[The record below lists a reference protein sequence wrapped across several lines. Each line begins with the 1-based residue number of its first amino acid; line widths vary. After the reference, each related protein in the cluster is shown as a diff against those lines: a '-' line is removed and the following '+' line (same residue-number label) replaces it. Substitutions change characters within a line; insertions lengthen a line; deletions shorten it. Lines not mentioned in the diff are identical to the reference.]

1 MRAILPGR
9 PQSTRQALCTAH
21 WDGLRIVAYISG
33 NAAIILSGPQTI
45 LQTIYVDTV
54 ETISAITLDE
64 TTGRIALCDPDN
76 VYIYRPVGRE
86 EGVLRWVQVQ
96 ELRNPNALKVT
107 SLSWGGSTEELLL
120 GGSRLVLWYIPDSG
134 NPIVTWDQKLA
145 YPTVLAYLS
154 PDSGLIA
161 SVGQHDRLVK
171 LWRRLS
177 YETDGTRF
185 DVSYLPHPSTVT
197 NLHWRKPWHEE
208 QSLDNLLYTFCSD
221 DNIRVWTAFDPHALS
236 VLQEVATINMNAS
249 IQPRRLS
256 VGSMSRRRF
265 AFILD
270 SRDFASA
277 TEKAVQGS
285 NAKSADHAL
294 EHLIEIA
301 NRSPEI
307 CIVLDGLGH
316 MSVWGLENAGYKNRI
331 LPAVFHIS
339 HVDGMDIRVP
349 LLSDPLDDYVQ
360 FCVFAGGSQPSSLS
374 ILLHSYAGDIDWYDS
389 QITHLFDTAI
399 RKSRAHLISSLAGH
413 SDPIQRIVR
422 NVRGT
427 IVLSAT
433 DEGHVSLWQQK
444 DTHSSAP
451 LLRRSTFAA
460 NEDIKDA
467 VVLSRGRYAVIL
479 HSHGLELWDVREAK
493 AERLG
498 RLELHGQIPE
508 RITQSRVV
516 SERALT
522 SRVIIGYYP
531 DRTTEA
537 WEFLLPALDD
547 SRPSSANRFP
557 EMIRSLGEV
566 KLHVHNRYN
575 SLVSVC
581 DNMSSSA
588 QPAKPQE
595 TSALGFTAALAKD
608 GIVEM
613 VRSFEEPDSTKPR
626 LSTGALLETS
636 IQRPR
641 AMSASGTGKVIL
653 VNEDSNS
660 LSIWDAKTGV
670 WEYEHE
676 LDGTD
681 TVKTFA
687 WALSPQGHPLVAIC
701 FDYHIVVLG
710 QVRYAYPGLEPAWV
724 DLRHIRIR
732 DVTTQSIADLCWL
745 RSGDLVVG
753 SGVQFFIFEG
763 YARTH
768 HNRDARSLH
777 EVHSKLKN
785 NATSAVMA
793 MLNSLL
799 PIFHPTYL
807 SLLALLGYFRQTKD
821 IIHRLHRDLKFFS
834 EGDDLPSFL
843 DLQLDTIGL
852 ANEAGSKTSFHNGT
866 NGLTNGETEQGT
878 IGDIAEGLVKNV
890 KRNDIWQLSDADK
903 AKLSAEIQVFVELEK
918 HEQSIDTNGL
928 RYLHAFYTSGDDSVA
943 WSAIAFASLSTSQEI
958 LIDLVTR
965 FHGGKLTWEAAR
977 KSGMFCWL
985 SDPESLRLQME
996 NIGRTE
1002 YTRNE
1007 DRNPVD
1013 CSLYYL
1019 ALGKKNVLQGLWR
1032 MAVGVREKE
1041 NTLKLLMNNFNEP
1054 RWKSSALKNAY
1065 ALLSKRRFHYAA
1077 AFFLL
1082 GGSLWDA
1089 VNVCVHQLKDLQLA
1103 IALARVFSN
1112 DGDLQQS
1119 SASSSAVLSR
1129 LINETVLPL
1138 ALESVQGRWL
1148 ASWAYNSLGLPSLAI
1163 QSLAYPLHNVIGKPL
1178 CDIVEEV
1185 DSDSRGSSPQ
1195 MVNSL
1200 SYASNDPLLT
1210 TLYTQLRTQLVKKNQ
1225 WRYGGGVSAKDEWAF
1240 VMRCVRLYRHMGC
1253 DALALTLVQTWEFIP
1268 LESANPLGH
1277 RRSVGEATIPA
1288 LQIGIQRR
1296 KTFIDLER
1304 EADEAEAQQCEAL
1317 SGLSRELQSTTID
1330 EGDVKIPNKNKMER
1344 AKPPPT
1350 QFEEPSADSLLDS
1363 FGF

>member
-1 MRAILPGR
+1 M
-9 PQSTRQALCTAH
+9 
-21 WDGLRIVAYISG
+21 
-33 NAAIILSGPQTI
+33 
-45 LQTIYVDTV
+45 
-54 ETISAITLDE
+54 
-64 TTGRIALCDPDN
+64 
-76 VYIYRPVGRE
+76 
-86 EGVLRWVQVQ
+86 
-96 ELRNPNALKVT
+96 
-107 SLSWGGSTEELLL
+107 
-120 GGSRLVLWYIPDSG
+120 VLWYIPEFG
-134 NPIVTWDQKLA
+134 TPIITWDQKLP
-145 YPTVLAYLS
+145 YPTALAYLS
-154 PDSGLIA
+154 PDSSLIA

-177 YETDGTRF
+177 YEADGTRF

-208 QSLDNLLYTFCSD
+208 QSLDNLLYSFCAD

-236 VLQEVATINMNAS
+236 VLQEVGTINMNAS

-270 SRDFASA
+270 SRDFSSA

-285 NAKSADHAL
+285 NARSADHAL

-331 LPAVFHIS
+331 PPAVFHIS

-349 LLSDPLDDYVQ
+349 QLSDPLDDYVQ
-360 FCVFAGGSQPSSLS
+360 FCVFAGGSKPSSLS

-399 RKSRAHLISSLAGH
+399 RKSRTHLISSLAGH
-413 SDPIQRIVR
+413 SAPIQRVVR

-433 DEGHVSLWQQK
+433 DEGHVSLWQHK

-460 NEDIKDA
+460 NVDIKDA
-467 VVLSRGRYAVIL
+467 VILSRGRYAVIL

-498 RLELHGQIPE
+498 KLDLPGQVPE

-522 SRVIIGYYP
+522 SRVIVGYYP

-537 WEFLLPALDD
+537 WEFLLPAIDG
-547 SRPSSANRFP
+547 SRPASANRFP

-581 DNMSSSA
+581 DNMSSSD

-613 VRSFEEPDSTKPR
+613 VRSLEEPDSTKPR

-641 AMSASGTGKVIL
+641 AMSASGTGKVVL
-653 VNEDSNS
+653 VNEDSSS

-681 TVKTFA
+681 MVKTFA

-710 QVRYAYPGLEPAWV
+710 QIRYAYPDLEPAWV

-732 DVTTQSIADLCWL
+732 DFTTQSIADLCWL

-763 YARTH
+763 YASTH
-768 HNRDARSLH
+768 HNRDARSLR

-785 NATSAVMA
+785 DSTSTVMS

-807 SLLALLGYFRQTKD
+807 SLLALLGNFGQTKE

-843 DLQLDTIGL
+843 DLQLETLGSVNTGPL
-852 ANEAGSKTSFHNGT
+852 SKTSFRNGINGMT
-866 NGLTNGETEQGT
+866 NGDIDQGT
-878 IGDIAEGLVKNV
+878 VGDISEGLIENV
-890 KRNDIWQLSDADK
+890 KKNDIWQLSDADK
-903 AKLSAEIQVFVELEK
+903 ANLSEEIQVCVELEK

-928 RYLHAFYTSGDDSVA
+928 RYLQALYTSGDDSVP
-943 WSAIAFASLSTSQEI
+943 WSAITFASLSTSQEI
-958 LIDLVTR
+958 LVDLVTR

-985 SDPESLRLQME
+985 SDLESLRVQME
-996 NIGRTE
+996 NIGRAE

-1054 RWKSSALKNAY
+1054 RWKSTALKNAY

-1112 DGDLQQS
+1112 DNDLQQS

-1129 LINETVLPL
+1129 LVNEAVLPV
-1138 ALESVQGRWL
+1138 ALESVQGRWM
-1148 ASWAYNSLGLPSLAI
+1148 ASWAYNTLSLPSLAI
-1163 QSLAYPLHNVIGKPL
+1163 QCLVHPLHNVIGKPL
-1178 CDIVEEV
+1178 CDIVDDA
-1185 DSDSRGSSPQ
+1185 DSDSRNSRPQ

-1200 SYASNDPLLT
+1200 SYAANEPLLT

-1225 WRYGGGVSAKDEWAF
+1225 WRAGGGGVSVKDEWAF

-1253 DALALTLVQTWEFIP
+1253 DALALTLVQTWDFVP
-1268 LESANPLGH
+1268 LETANPRRH
-1277 RRSVGEATIPA
+1277 RASVHEATPTP
-1288 LQIGIQRR
+1288 QIGIQRR
-1296 KTFIDLER
+1296 KTFIDFER
-1304 EADEAEAQQCEAL
+1304 EADEAEAEQHEEL
-1317 SGLSRELQSTTID
+1317 SGLNRDLQSTTM
-1330 EGDVKIPNKNKMER
+1330 GSKDVVDFFKNTNSTTSKVN
-1344 AKPPPT
+1344 PPPT

>member
-1 MRAILPGR
+1 M
-9 PQSTRQALCTAH
+9 
-21 WDGLRIVAYISG
+21 
-33 NAAIILSGPQTI
+33 LS
-45 LQTIYVDTV
+45 
-54 ETISAITLDE
+54 
-64 TTGRIALCDPDN
+64 
-76 VYIYRPVGRE
+76 
-86 EGVLRWVQVQ
+86 WVQFQ
-96 ELRNPNALKVT
+96 ELKNPNALKIT
-107 SLSWGGSTEELLL
+107 SLSWGSTEELLL

-134 NPIVTWDQKLA
+134 TPIIAWDQHLA
-145 YPTVLAYLS
+145 YPTAMAYLS

-171 LWRRLS
+171 IWRRLS
-177 YETDGTRF
+177 YESDGTRF

-208 QSLDNLLYTFCSD
+208 QSLDNLLYTFCAD
-221 DNIRVWTAFDPHALS
+221 NNIRAYTTFDPHALT
-236 VLQEVATINMNAS
+236 VLQEVGIINMNDS

-265 AFILD
+265 AFIID
-270 SRDFASA
+270 SRDFARA

-301 NRSPEI
+301 NRTPEI

-331 LPAVFHIS
+331 PPAVFHIS

-349 LLSDPLDDYVQ
+349 QLKDPQDDYVQ
-360 FCVFAGGSQPSSLS
+360 FCIFAGGSKPSSLS

-399 RKSRAHLISSLAGH
+399 RRSRTHLISSLAGH
-413 SDPIQRIVR
+413 SAPIQRIVR

-427 IVLSAT
+427 VVLSTT
-433 DEGHVSLWQQK
+433 DEGHVSLWQHK

-460 NEDIKDA
+460 NVDIVDA
-467 VVLSRGRYAVIL
+467 VILSRGRYAVIL

-493 AERLG
+493 AVRLG
-498 RLELHGQIPE
+498 KLEIVGQVPE

-522 SRVIIGYYP
+522 SRVILGYYP

-537 WEFLLPALDD
+537 WEFLLPAKDD
-547 SRPSSANRFP
+547 SRPGTGYRFP

-566 KLHVHNRYN
+566 KLHVHNQHN
-575 SLVSVC
+575 SIVSVC
-581 DNMSSSA
+581 DNMSSNGQYTAS
-588 QPAKPQE
+588 QQ
-595 TSALGFTAALAKD
+595 SSGLGFTAALAKD

-626 LSTGALLETS
+626 LASGALLETS
-636 IQRPR
+636 IQRPQ
-641 AMSASGTGKVIL
+641 AMSASGYGKVVL
-653 VNEDSNS
+653 VNDDSNS
-660 LSIWDAKTGV
+660 LSIWDAKTGI

-687 WALSPQGHPLVAIC
+687 WAVSPQGYPLVAIC
-701 FDYHIVVLG
+701 FHYHIVVLG
-710 QVRYAYPGLEPAWV
+710 QVRYTYPGLEPGWV
-724 DLRHIRIR
+724 DLRHVRIR
-732 DVTTQSIADLCWL
+732 DFTTQSIADLCWL
-745 RSGDLVVG
+745 KSGDLVVG
-753 SGVQFFIFEG
+753 SGVQFFIFKG
-763 YARTH
+763 YASTH
-768 HNRDARSLH
+768 HNRDARPLREIQSALTNDSTAVVMSL
-777 EVHSKLKN
+777 
-785 NATSAVMA
+785 
-793 MLNSLL
+793 LNSLL

-807 SLLALLGYFRQTKD
+807 SSLTLLGNFERTKE
-821 IIHRLHRDLKFFS
+821 IIHRLQSELKFFS

-843 DLQLDTIGL
+843 GIELQALGSGDEDDLSKMGL
-852 ANEAGSKTSFHNGT
+852 HNGT
-866 NGLTNGETEQGT
+866 NG
-878 IGDIAEGLVKNV
+878 IIDGDDQTGPLADISESLIENLKKN
-890 KRNDIWQLSDADK
+890 NIYQLGDADK
-903 AKLSAEIQVFVELEK
+903 EMLIRNIQVYVDLEK
-918 HEQSIDTNGL
+918 HERSVDANGL
-928 RYLHAFYTSGDDSVA
+928 RYLENLYTSSTKSVS
-943 WSAIAFASLSTSQEI
+943 WRAIAFASLSTSQEI
-958 LIDLVTR
+958 LVDLVTR

-985 SDPESLRLQME
+985 SDVESLRLQME
-996 NIGRTE
+996 NVGRAE

-1032 MAVGVREKE
+1032 MAIGVREKE
-1041 NTLKLLMNNFNEP
+1041 NTLKLLLNNFNEP

-1082 GGSLWDA
+1082 AGNLWDA
-1089 VNVCVHQLKDLQLA
+1089 VNICIHQLKDLQLA
-1103 IALARVFSN
+1103 IALARVFTNEN
-1112 DGDLQQS
+1112 DPQQN
-1119 SASSSAVLSR
+1119 SALSTAVLSR
-1129 LINETVLPL
+1129 LVNETVLPL
-1138 ALESVQGRWL
+1138 ALENNQGRWM
-1148 ASWAYNSLGLPSLAI
+1148 ASWAYSTLGHTSLAA
-1163 QSLAYPLHNVIGKPL
+1163 QSLVHPLHNVIGKPL
-1178 CDIVEEV
+1178 CGIVDDA
-1185 DSDSRGSSPQ
+1185 DSDNSSSSR

-1200 SYASNDPLLT
+1200 SYAANDPLLA
-1210 TLYTQLRTQLVKKNQ
+1210 TLYTQLRAQLVKQNQ
-1225 WRYGGGVSAKDEWAF
+1225 WRGNLAGISSKDEWAF
-1240 VMRCVRLYRHMGC
+1240 VMRCVRLYRRMGC
-1253 DALALTLVQTWEFIP
+1253 DALALILVQTWEFV
-1268 LESANPLGH
+1268 PLG
-1277 RRSVGEATIPA
+1277 STKQVP
-1288 LQIGIQRR
+1288 LQASTDDPTQSPQTTGIQRR

-1304 EADEAEAQQCEAL
+1304 EADEEEAAEEEKSKP
-1317 SGLSRELQSTTID
+1317 SGGIFAMLDKEDAKKKPT
-1330 EGDVKIPNKNKMER
+1330 
-1344 AKPPPT
+1344 KPPPT
-1350 QFEEPSADSLLDS
+1350 QFEEPSANSLLDS

>member
-1 MRAILPGR
+1 
-9 PQSTRQALCTAH
+9 
-21 WDGLRIVAYISG
+21 
-33 NAAIILSGPQTI
+33 
-45 LQTIYVDTV
+45 
-54 ETISAITLDE
+54 
-64 TTGRIALCDPDN
+64 
-76 VYIYRPVGRE
+76 
-86 EGVLRWVQVQ
+86 
-96 ELRNPNALKVT
+96 
-107 SLSWGGSTEELLL
+107 
-120 GGSRLVLWYIPDSG
+120 
-134 NPIVTWDQKLA
+134 
-145 YPTVLAYLS
+145 
-154 PDSGLIA
+154 
-161 SVGQHDRLVK
+161 
-171 LWRRLS
+171 
-177 YETDGTRF
+177 
-185 DVSYLPHPSTVT
+185 
-197 NLHWRKPWHEE
+197 
-208 QSLDNLLYTFCSD
+208 
-221 DNIRVWTAFDPHALS
+221 
-236 VLQEVATINMNAS
+236 
-249 IQPRRLS
+249 
-256 VGSMSRRRF
+256 MSRRRF

-270 SRDFASA
+270 SRDFSSA

-316 MSVWGLENAGYKNRI
+316 MSVGGLENAGYKNRI

-349 LLSDPLDDYVQ
+349 QLSDPLDDYVQ
-360 FCVFAGGSQPSSLS
+360 FCVFAGGSQPSSIS

-399 RKSRAHLISSLAGH
+399 RKSRTHLISSLAGH

-433 DEGHVSLWQQK
+433 DEGDVSLWQHK
-444 DTHSSAP
+444 DAHSSAP

-460 NEDIKDA
+460 NVDIKDA
-467 VVLSRGRYAVIL
+467 VILSRGRYAVIL

-498 RLELHGQIPE
+498 KLNLPGQVPE

-516 SERALT
+516 SDRALT

-537 WEFLLPALDD
+537 WELLLPAVDG
-547 SRPSSANRFP
+547 SRPSTANRFP
-557 EMIRSLGEV
+557 EMIRSLGEI

-581 DNMSSSA
+581 DNMSSSD

-595 TSALGFTAALAKD
+595 RSALGFTAALAKD

-636 IQRPR
+636 IKRPR
-641 AMSASGTGKVIL
+641 AMSASGTGKVVL
-653 VNEDSNS
+653 VNEDASS

-710 QVRYAYPGLEPAWV
+710 QIRYSYPDLEPAWV

-732 DVTTQSIADLCWL
+732 DFTTQSISDLCWL
-745 RSGDLVVG
+745 RSGDFVVG

-763 YARTH
+763 YASTH
-768 HNRDARSLH
+768 HNRGAKSLV

-785 NATSAVMA
+785 DSTCAVMS

-807 SLLALLGYFRQTKD
+807 SLLAFLGNFGQTKE
-821 IIHRLHRDLKFFS
+821 IIHRLHNNLKFFS

-843 DLQLDTIGL
+843 DLELDTLGS
-852 ANEAGSKTSFHNGT
+852 ANKGPLSKTSFHNGINGMT
-866 NGLTNGETEQGT
+866 NGDIDSRT
-878 IGDIAEGLVKNV
+878 ISDISASLIENV
-890 KRNDIWQLSDADK
+890 KKNDIWQLSDDDK
-903 AKLSAEIQVFVELEK
+903 TKLSEEIQVCVDLEK
-918 HEQSIDTNGL
+918 HEQSIDANGL
-928 RYLHAFYTSGDDSVA
+928 RYLQSLYTSGSHPVS

-958 LIDLVTR
+958 LVDLVTR

-977 KSGMFCWL
+977 KAGLFCWL
-985 SDPESLRLQME
+985 SDSESLRLQME
-996 NIGRTE
+996 NIGRAE

-1019 ALGKKNVLQGLWR
+1019 VLGKKNVLQGLWR

-1054 RWKSSALKNAY
+1054 RWKSTALKNAY

-1082 GGSLWDA
+1082 GGSLWHA

-1112 DGDLQQS
+1112 DNDLQQGS
-1119 SASSSAVLSR
+1119 PSSSVVLSR
-1129 LINETVLPL
+1129 LVNETVLPQ
-1138 ALESVQGRWL
+1138 ALESVQGRWM
-1148 ASWAYNSLGLPSLAI
+1148 ASWAYNTLGLPSLAI
-1163 QSLAYPLHNVIGKPL
+1163 QSLVHPLHNVIGRSL
-1178 CDIVEEV
+1178 FDIIEDA
-1185 DSDSRGSSPQ
+1185 DSDSSIDPQ

-1200 SYASNDPLLT
+1200 SYAAHDPLLT
-1210 TLYTQLRTQLVKKNQ
+1210 VLYTQLRTQLLKRNQ
-1225 WRYGGGVSAKDEWAF
+1225 WRTGSGVSTKDEWAF
-1240 VMRCVRLYRHMGC
+1240 VMRCVRIYRHMGC
-1253 DALALTLVQTWEFIP
+1253 DAIALTLVQTWEFIP
-1268 LESANPLGH
+1268 LGKAVNLHRHRTSADETTTQSP
-1277 RRSVGEATIPA
+1277 RT
-1288 LQIGIQRR
+1288 GIQRR
-1296 KTFIDLER
+1296 KTFIDIER
-1304 EADEAEAQQCEAL
+1304 EADQAEAEQHEEL
-1317 SGLSRELQSTTID
+1317 SGLSRDLQSKAI
-1330 EGDVKIPNKNKMER
+1330 GDKDLKTMNKSKTEKP
-1344 AKPPPT
+1344 KPPPT

>member
-1 MRAILPGR
+1 M
-9 PQSTRQALCTAH
+9 
-21 WDGLRIVAYISG
+21 
-33 NAAIILSGPQTI
+33 LS
-45 LQTIYVDTV
+45 
-54 ETISAITLDE
+54 
-64 TTGRIALCDPDN
+64 
-76 VYIYRPVGRE
+76 
-86 EGVLRWVQVQ
+86 WVQVQ

-107 SLSWGGSTEELLL
+107 SLSWGSTEELLL
-120 GGSRLVLWYIPDSG
+120 GGSRLVLWYIPESG
-134 NPIVTWDQKLA
+134 SPTITWDQHLA
-145 YPTVLAYLS
+145 YPTALAYLS
-154 PDSGLIA
+154 PDSSLIA

-197 NLHWRKPWHEE
+197 NLHWRKPWHQE
-208 QSLDNLLYTFCSD
+208 QSLDNLLYTFCAD
-221 DNIRVWTAFDPHALS
+221 DNIRAWTAFDPHALS
-236 VLQEVATINMNAS
+236 VLQEVGTINMNAS

-265 AFILD
+265 AFIID
-270 SRDFASA
+270 SRDFSSA

-285 NAKSADHAL
+285 SAKSADHAL

-331 LPAVFHIS
+331 PPAVFHIS

-349 LLSDPLDDYVQ
+349 QLSDPLDDYVQ
-360 FCVFAGGSQPSSLS
+360 FCIFAGGSKPSSLS

-399 RKSRAHLISSLAGH
+399 RQNRTHLISSLAGH
-413 SDPIQRIVR
+413 SAPIQRIVR

-427 IVLSAT
+427 IVLST
-433 DEGHVSLWQQK
+433 TEEGYVSLWQHK

-460 NEDIKDA
+460 HLDIKDA
-467 VVLSRGRYAVIL
+467 VILSRGRYAVIL
-479 HSHGLELWDVREAK
+479 HSRGLELWDVREAK

-498 RLELHGQIPE
+498 KLDLLNQVPE

-516 SERALT
+516 SDRALT
-522 SRVIIGYYP
+522 SRVIVGYYP

-537 WEFLLPALDD
+537 WEFLLPAKDD
-547 SRPSSANRFP
+547 RRSSTINRFP

-566 KLHVHNRYN
+566 KLRVHNRYN
-575 SLVSVC
+575 SLLSVC
-581 DNMSSSA
+581 DNMSSSD
-588 QPAKPQE
+588 QPMKPHE
-595 TSALGFTAALAKD
+595 ASALGFTAALAKD

-613 VRSFEEPDSTKPR
+613 VRSLEESDSTKPR
-626 LSTGALLETS
+626 LATGALLETS

-641 AMSASGTGKVIL
+641 AMSASGYGKVVL

-660 LSIWDAKTGV
+660 LSIWDAKTSV

-687 WALSPQGHPLVAIC
+687 WAVSPQGHPLVAIC

-710 QVRYAYPGLEPAWV
+710 QVRYTYPDLEPAWV

-732 DVTTQSIADLCWL
+732 DFTTQSIADLCWL

-753 SGVQFFIFEG
+753 SGVQFFIFKG
-763 YARTH
+763 YASTH
-768 HNRDARSLH
+768 HNRDARPLL
-777 EVHSKLKN
+777 EMHSKVKHVS
-785 NATSAVMA
+785 TSAVMS

-807 SLLALLGYFRQTKD
+807 SLLALLGNFEWTKE
-821 IIHRLHRDLKFFS
+821 IIHCLHRDLKFFS

-843 DLQLDTIGL
+843 DFQLETLGSASQEEL
-852 ANEAGSKTSFHNGT
+852 SKTSLRNGI
-866 NGLTNGETEQGT
+866 NGITKGDTDKGT
-878 IGDIAEGLVKNV
+878 IGDISESLIENLNK
-890 KRNDIWQLSDADK
+890 NDIWQLSDTDK
-903 AKLSAEIQVFVELEK
+903 AKLSQEIKIYAEIEK
-918 HEQSIDTNGL
+918 HEPSIDANGL
-928 RYLHAFYTSGDDSVA
+928 RYLHALYRSGDESVA

-958 LIDLVTR
+958 LVDLVTR

-985 SDPESLRLQME
+985 SDLESLRLQME
-996 NIGRTE
+996 NVGRAE

-1032 MAVGVREKE
+1032 MAVGVREKQ
-1041 NTLKLLMNNFNEP
+1041 NTLKLLLNDFNEP
-1054 RWKSSALKNAY
+1054 RWKASALKNAY

-1082 GGSLWDA
+1082 AGNLWDA

-1112 DGDLQQS
+1112 DNDLEQS
-1119 SASSSAVLSR
+1119 PHSSSAVLSR
-1129 LINETVLPL
+1129 LINETILPL
-1138 ALESVQGRWL
+1138 ALESIQGRWM
-1148 ASWAYNSLGLPSLAI
+1148 ASWAYSALDLTSLAI
-1163 QSLAYPLHNVIGKPL
+1163 QSLVHPLHTVIGKPL
-1178 CDIVEEV
+1178 CDIVDDA
-1185 DSDSRGSSPQ
+1185 DSDSSNRNNPQ

-1200 SYASNDPLLT
+1200 SYAANDPLLT
-1210 TLYTQLRTQLVKKNQ
+1210 ALYTQLRAQLVKTSQ
-1225 WRYGGGVSAKDEWAF
+1225 WRGTLGGVSTKDEWAF
-1240 VMRCVRLYRHMGC
+1240 VMRCVRLYRRMGC
-1253 DALALTLVQTWEFIP
+1253 DALALSLVQTWKFVP
-1268 LESANPLGH
+1268 LETANQFRHQKHVENPTL
-1277 RRSVGEATIPA
+1277 IP
-1288 LQIGIQRR
+1288 QGPGVGIQRR
-1296 KTFIDLER
+1296 KTFIDFER
-1304 EADEAEAQQCEAL
+1304 EADEEEKEEEEMLKQN
-1317 SGLSRELQSTTID
+1317 RDLQAVRD
-1330 EGDVKIPNKNKMER
+1330 KEGDKM
-1344 AKPPPT
+1344 KKKPPPPPPT
-1350 QFEEPSADSLLDS
+1350 QFEEPSANSLLDS